1 MSRAHAGLFFL
12 DSQSK
17 RTLLGILQAQLSD
30 FYTGNST
37 RNFGKLNWFT
47 LGELQRGQR
56 VETKTANSRPRE
68 RIPSFLAGC
77 ACVDPICAYV
87 YVHASHLRAES
98 STLSVH
104 LIFFLEK
111 WENQDLAHSPLERT
125 GQATSDQVQRSAAG
139 CTRGLVSPGYD
150 SHKYTCKIK
159 NGVMS
164 CTGVRK
170 PRASSITSTNS

>member
-1 MSRAHAGLFFL
+1 MSRAHARLFFL

-30 FYTGNST
+30 FFTGNST

-56 VETKTANSRPRE
+56 VETKTANSKPRE

-77 ACVDPICAYV
+77 ACVDPICVYV

-125 GQATSDQVQRSAAG
+125 GQATSDQVSWSAAG
-139 CTRGLVSPGYD
+139 LYGIRLVRALE
-150 SHKYTCKIK
+150 KI
-159 NGVMS
+159 V
-164 CTGVRK
+164 V
-170 PRASSITSTNS
+170 P

>member
-1 MSRAHAGLFFL
+1 MSRAHARLFFL

-30 FYTGNST
+30 FFTGNST

-56 VETKTANSRPRE
+56 VETKTANSKPRE

-111 WENQDLAHSPLERT
+111 WENQDLAHVLIRGWPSWHNTE
-125 GQATSDQVQRSAAG
+125 GWAARRLTTFYIAVEEFV
-139 CTRGLVSPGYD
+139 CANTRP
-150 SHKYTCKIK
+150 
-159 NGVMS
+159 
-164 CTGVRK
+164 
-170 PRASSITSTNS
+170 

>member
-56 VETKTANSRPRE
+56 VKTKTANSKPGE
-68 RIPSFLAGC
+68 RILSFLAEC
-77 ACVDPICAYV
+77 ACVDPICVCV

-111 WENQDLAHSPLERT
+111 WENQDLAHIVIAPQN
-125 GQATSDQVQRSAAG
+125 QAPQNSQTF
-139 CTRGLVSPGYD
+139 
-150 SHKYTCKIK
+150 
-159 NGVMS
+159 
-164 CTGVRK
+164 
-170 PRASSITSTNS
+170 SIFEKKEESKFQQI

>member
-1 MSRAHAGLFFL
+1 MSRAHARLFFL

-17 RTLLGILQAQLSD
+17 ITLLGINILQAQLSD
-30 FYTGNST
+30 FSTGNST

-56 VETKTANSRPRE
+56 VETKTANSKPRE

-98 STLSVH
+98 STLIVH

-111 WENQDLAHSPLERT
+111 WENQDLAQSVVGGGNQEHWVDFSRRWADFQ
-125 GQATSDQVQRSAAG
+125 GARSFCSFCG
-139 CTRGLVSPGYD
+139 C
-150 SHKYTCKIK
+150 
-159 NGVMS
+159 GVLQFG
-164 CTGVRK
+164 TL
-170 PRASSITSTNS
+170 